1 MGSSGVGSCARPMR
15 GNLLSFS
22 TRLLTLMARI
32 SSIGRLPTM
41 GQKRLYRSHRPTS
54 RLTPNWNSAYVSLV
68 AGRQRRL
75 IGMFRIGARGQPGVC
90 RSGTRSGGF
99 RRPFHTIADDTNLA
113 NLGGDACLVAPAPQ
127 EPPEAYARLAAFAR
141 RAATSQQHE
150 LWQAVGAAMAGRLSS
165 APLWLSTSGLGVDWL
180 HVRLDKRPNYYTY
193 AAIGRGGH

>member
-1 MGSSGVGSCARPMR
+1 MGCFELVLVDSPGFAALAPDQEAFAGHFTPSQ
-15 GNLLSFS
+15 
-22 TRLLTLMARI
+22 TI
-32 SSIGRLPTM
+32 PT
-41 GQKRLYRSHRPTS
+41 
-54 RLTPNWNSAYVSLV
+54 
-68 AGRQRRL
+68 
-75 IGMFRIGARGQPGVC
+75 F
-90 RSGTRSGGF
+90 
-99 RRPFHTIADDTNLA
+99 A

-150 LWQAVGAAMAGRLSS
+150 LWQAVGAAMARRLSS